1 MFKQKQD
8 HSVLIIRVFTVEVS
22 DIPSTLDGSPGEA
35 GNHPVWDAENIK
47 RVNMQVLVPKK
58 S

>member
-8 HSVLIIRVFTVEVS
+8 HSVLIIRVFLVEVS

-35 GNHPVWDAENIK
+35 ANHPVWGVENIK
-47 RVNMQVLVPKK
+47 RVNMHMLVLKK